1 MDNIIKLPAQ
11 QALFNATN
19 RLVDLVIPGN
29 SGVYNLNES
38 YVAIDLAAQ
47 GIELDSGQAAAG
59 RLERAGAFLPATSAV
74 ADVRPF
80 LKHNATTE
88 TIYDMCA
95 VPVEAIVRNCSMFTA
110 SRGKIED
117 IRRADT
123 LRATMKAYTQDIE
136 DVETSAL
143 GGFAA
148 MAKETPWATG
158 RLAVLVGV
166 GDTAS
171 EYKNHELRIMLKDIF
186 NIGVSEEWD
195 SSVYGDTRIHLE
207 LNLDRLKLVQVAD
220 GSLTAADSIW
230 NHYKNNQ
237 QVVLPVVGG
246 TDVEP
251 TQPNNKK
258 YKEAKQLSFNP
269 VGGTAN
275 VTNMDTIEMQAEY
288 DSLDC
293 SPFYVNQMLFV
304 KTNYTQTG
312 GGGTGTKYPADND
325 NRFAVVKSISWSP
338 TTKRITLGF
347 GVGSEVLN
355 ITAPITNNALKIDR
369 LVCNINPTTASVSK
383 AEAGLVQSVEL
394 TAVRRPDLNS
404 GPDQT
409 QYTQFITQSDQWQN
423 SSQLNRSYYLP
434 PQTTNAF
441 IILPSQ
447 SNDGA
452 EPTAFSDILGC
463 ARLGDYRFTLNGE
476 SVTNRPV
483 PFLPPDAVLVPL
495 SGNADNKNGRGSSL
509 HYTGIA
515 ETMMNSG
522 RRYHSLN
529 ESVYDQKIPNSIDM
543 PINDTTGNPGWPTL
557 KAAPNK
563 LCYMLALPV
572 PISNSQTMLTM
583 ELNGNFPAS
592 SGELHIFSEVR
603 SVA

>member
-1 MDNIIKLPAQ
+1 MDNIVKLPAS

-19 RLVDLVIPGN
+19 KLVDLVIPGN
-29 SGVYNLNES
+29 SGVYNLSES

-47 GIELDSGQAAAG
+47 GIEFDTGQASAG
-59 RLERAGAFLPATSAV
+59 RLEQAGAFLPATSAV
-74 ADVRPF
+74 ADMRPL
-80 LKHNATTE
+80 LKHNATKE

-95 VPVEAIVRNCSMFTA
+95 VPVEALVRNCSMFTA

-117 IRRADT
+117 IRRADV

-136 DVETSAL
+136 DVETAAL

-148 MAKETPWATG
+148 MAKDSPWAAG

-171 EYKNHELRIMLKDIF
+171 EYKNHELRIMLKDLF

-220 GSLTAADSIW
+220 GSITTASSMW
-230 NHYKNNQ
+230 THYKHNQ
-237 QVVLPVVGG
+237 NVNMVVIGG
-246 TDVEP
+246 ADISLS
-251 TQPNNKK
+251 QPNNKR
-258 YKEAKQLSFNP
+258 YKDALPLTFAP
-269 VGGTAN
+269 VGGTN
-275 VTNMDTIEMQAEY
+275 VVTNMDTIEMQATY
-288 DSLDC
+288 DSLDQ

-304 KTNYTQTG
+304 KTTYTQTG
-312 GGGTGTKYPADND
+312 NTGVGARYPADQAENY
-325 NRFAVVKSISWSP
+325 AVVKSISWSP

-347 GVGSEVLN
+347 GAGSEVLK
-355 ITAPITNNALKIDR
+355 ITAPIQTNALLVNR
-369 LVCNINPTTASVSK
+369 QVCNINPTAASK
-383 AEAGLVQSVEL
+383 AAAEAGLVQSVEL
-394 TAVRRPDLNS
+394 TAVRRPDVSS

-441 IILPSQ
+441 IMLPSQ
-447 SNDGA
+447 SNQGA

-483 PFLPPDAVLVPL
+483 PFLPVPGPL
-495 SGNADNKNGRGSSL
+495 TTDNDDKNGRGSSL
-509 HYTGIA
+509 HYTAIS

-529 ESVYDQKIPNSIDM
+529 ESVYDQKIPNSIDI
-543 PINDTTGNPGWPTL
+543 PIDGTTGEPGWPAL
-557 KAAPNK
+557 KDAPNK
-563 LCYMLALPV
+563 LCFMLALPV
-572 PISNSQTMLTM
+572 PISNSQTMLTI

-592 SGELHIFSEVR
+592 SGEIHIFSEIR

>member
-29 SGVYNLNES
+29 SGVYNLSES
-38 YVAIDLAAQ
+38 YIAIDLAAQ
-47 GIELDSGQAAAG
+47 GIELDTSQASAG
-59 RLERAGAFLPATSAV
+59 RLPRAGNYLPADSAV
-74 ADVRPF
+74 ADVRPL
-80 LKHNATTE
+80 LKHNATTT

-95 VPVEAIVRNCSMFTA
+95 VPVEALVRNCSMFTA

-136 DVETSAL
+136 DVETAAL

-148 MAKETPWATG
+148 MAKDTPWATG

-171 EYKNHELRIMLKDIF
+171 EYKNHELRIMLKDLF

-220 GSLTAADSIW
+220 GSTTSTDSIW

-237 QVVLPVVGG
+237 QTALPVVGG
-246 TDVEP
+246 TDVNQ

-258 YKEAKQLSFNP
+258 YKEALPLTFAV
-269 VGGTAN
+269 VGGTNN
-275 VTNMDTIEMQAEY
+275 VVNMDTIEMQAVY

-304 KTNYTQTG
+304 KTTYTQSGNT
-312 GGGTGTKYPADND
+312 GTGALYPAEQSEH
-325 NRFAVVKSISWSP
+325 FAVVKSISWSP

-347 GVGSEVLN
+347 GAGSEVLN
-355 ITAPITNNALKIDR
+355 ITAPITTNPLQVDR
-369 LVCNINPTTASVSK
+369 IVCNINPTTASVTS

-394 TAVRRPDLNS
+394 TAVRRPDVSS

-441 IILPSQ
+441 IMLPSQ
-447 SNDGA
+447 SNEGS

-483 PFLPPDAVLVPL
+483 PYLPMPGPL
-495 SGNADNKNGRGSSL
+495 TTDNDDKNGRGSSL

-529 ESVYDQKIPNSIDM
+529 ESVYDQKIPNSIDL
-543 PINDTTGNPGWPTL
+543 PIDGTSGEPGWSAL
-557 KAAPNK
+557 ADAPNK
-563 LCYMLALPV
+563 LCFMIALPV
-572 PISNSQTMLTM
+572 PISNSQTMLTI

-592 SGELHIFSEVR
+592 SGEIHIFSEVR